1 MLRWTLIFLVIAI
14 IAAIFGFGNIA
25 AGATSI
31 ARILF
36 FIFIVL
42 FLLAVYFLEP
52 SKKEKLT
59 RETKAATLSY
69 FFLTKKVAN
78 QAYNNV

>member
-42 FLLAVYFLEP
+42 FLLSLIKGRF
-52 SKKEKLT
+52 
-59 RETKAATLSY
+59 
-69 FFLTKKVAN
+69 
-78 QAYNNV
+78 